1 MIKAILFD
9 VGGVYLEGSF
19 NNFLHKANGVLGVD
33 KNSNSKKEVTFDPGL
48 NRGEIAV
55 EECFKK
61 YFGVEINSGQMRK
74 IIDLWT
80 STWQLSDEMEKLV
93 IKLKRDYKLAV
104 LSNSDLLNSQNY
116 TKKGWYR
123 HFDVL
128 ILSHEI
134 GFLKPEREIYE
145 IAIRELEVDAGE
157 CLFIDDQEDCL
168 KPAREMGMETI
179 LFRSISQLKED
190 LRNQNIEF

>member
-19 NNFLHKANGVLGVD
+19 NDFLQKANGVLGVD
-33 KNSNSKKEVTFDPGL
+33 KDSNSKKEVTFDPGL
-48 NRGEIAV
+48 NRGETTV

-74 IIDLWT
+74 IIGLWT

-93 IKLKRDYKLAV
+93 IKLKRNYKLAV

-116 TKKGWYR
+116 TKKGWYS
-123 HFDVL
+123 HFDLLV
-128 ILSHEI
+128 LSHER
-134 GFLKPEREIYE
+134 GVLKPEKRIYE
-145 IAIRELEVDAGE
+145 ITIKELGVGAKE

-168 KPAREMGMETI
+168 KPAKEMGMETI

-190 LRNQNIEF
+190 LRNKNIKF

>member
-19 NNFLHKANGVLGVD
+19 VDFVNKAYKILGVD
-33 KNSNSKKEVTFDPGL
+33 KDFYSDKAVVFDAGL
-48 NRGEIAV
+48 NKGEITT

-61 YFGVEINSGQMRK
+61 YFKSPINDEQMKK
-74 IIDLWT
+74 IIGIWT
-80 STWQLSDEMEKLV
+80 NTWKLSKEMEELV
-93 IKLKRDYKLAV
+93 TRLKNKYKLAV

-116 TKKGWYR
+116 TKKGWYKY
-123 HFDVL
+123 FDAL

-134 GFLKPEREIYE
+134 GILKPQKEIYE
-145 IAIRELEVDAGE
+145 IAVEKLNSKPEE

-168 KPAREMGMETI
+168 KPAREMGMSTI
-179 LFRSISQLKED
+179 LFKSIPQLKEE
-190 LRNQNIEF
+190 LRKKDIKF